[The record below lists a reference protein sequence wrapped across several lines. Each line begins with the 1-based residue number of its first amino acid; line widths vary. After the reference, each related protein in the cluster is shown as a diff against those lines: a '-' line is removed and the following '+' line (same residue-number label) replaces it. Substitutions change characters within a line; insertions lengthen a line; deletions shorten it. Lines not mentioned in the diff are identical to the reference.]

1 VDDADVRQW
10 YIPNDDRRS
19 DNCGDWRS
27 TTEDEVPDHEAVENL
42 LRSSVEIAEFSNS
55 MGKINEGENS
65 DRNEEDDDKSMRS
78 EDQGLSAV
86 QKGGRGSV

>member
-1 VDDADVRQW
+1 MDDADVRQW

-55 MGKINEGENS
+55 MGKINEGEHS
-65 DRNEEDDDKSMRS
+65 DRAEEDDDMNIRS
-78 EDQGLSAV
+78 EDEGLTAV
-86 QKGGRGSV
+86 QKGQQKTV